1 MFNPAMNSGF
11 SAYKT
16 GGLLSLLKKINFSS
30 ILNTTQK
37 TLNVVNQAIPIVYQV
52 KPIVNNATTMF
63 KVIGAVRDDNKTV
76 NNNHSIN
83 QNYYNVNTSKVTS
96 VNNKSVVYTK
106 KNTSEPVFFL

>member
-16 GGLLSLLKKINFSS
+16 GGLLSLLKKVNFSN
-30 ILNTTQK
+30 ILSTTQK

-52 KPIVNNATTMF
+52 KPLVNNAKTMF
-63 KVIGAVRDDNKTV
+63 KVISAVKDNNTQS
-76 NNNHSIN
+76 NN
-83 QNYYNVNTSKVTS
+83 QNYYTSNISKVTN
-96 VNNKSVVYTK
+96 VNSKQYVDNK

>member
-1 MFNPAMNSGF
+1 MFNPAINSGF

-16 GGLLSLLKKINFSS
+16 GGLLSLLKKVNFSS

-52 KPIVNNATTMF
+52 KPLVNNAKTMF
-63 KVIGAVRDDNKTV
+63 KVISAVKNDNNTQSNNQSYYKTNPSPV
-76 NNNHSIN
+76 TNINNNLEV
-83 QNYYNVNTSKVTS
+83 NY
-96 VNNKSVVYTK
+96 K

>member
-16 GGLLSLLKKINFSS
+16 GGLISLLKKVNFSN

-52 KPIVNNATTMF
+52 KPLVNNAKTMF
-63 KVIGAVRDDNKTV
+63 KVISAVKDNNTQS
-76 NNNHSIN
+76 NN
-83 QNYYNVNTSKVTS
+83 QNYYKTNQSTVTN
-96 VNNKSVVYTK
+96 VNNKLVTINK
-106 KNTSEPVFFL
+106 KNTNEPVFFL